1 MGLFDLEEQFAFYGA
16 YHSNPINIVI
26 HMIFVWPILFTALLL
41 LNFIPPFFSQSPI
54 QLLGQSFLVL
64 NYGFLLT
71 VIYALYYVSLDRKA
85 GSLAALLCFLSWAGS
100 SALGHRLGFSLSW
113 KVIFSNFMFDGLDGL
128 ICFFFEWLDGII
140 CWYCFV
146 MELWFFIGWKKLLNW
161 GLGIQRRGRLD
172 MGFDWK

>member
-26 HMIFVWPILFTALLL
+26 HMIFVWPILFTALLF

-113 KVIFSNFMFDGLDGL
+113 KVIFSNFMFDGLDGI
-128 ICFFFEWLDGII
+128 ICFFLSDWMVLYVGIVSWWSYDFLLGGRS
-140 CWYCFV
+140 CW
-146 MELWFFIGWKKLLNW
+146 IW
-161 GLGIQRRGRLD
+161 GLGIQWRGRLD